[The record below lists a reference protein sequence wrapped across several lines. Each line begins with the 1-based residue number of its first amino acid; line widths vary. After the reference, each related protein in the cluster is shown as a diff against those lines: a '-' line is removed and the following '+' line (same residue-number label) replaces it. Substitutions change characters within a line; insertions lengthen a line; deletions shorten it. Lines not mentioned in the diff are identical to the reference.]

1 MLKTE
6 QDMATYLTLVIEEN
20 DVSELSHALG
30 IAARARGMTEIA
42 KASGLTREALYKA
55 LRPPTRVLTPSAGC
69 RVPGAGCRALGAGRW
84 ALGAGRW
91 GAAGGAGGLKLP

>member
-1 MLKTE
+1 MADLAFSGRTSCCKPPEMLKIE
-6 QDMATYLTLVIEEN
+6 QDIATYLTLVMEEG

-55 LRPPTRVLTPSAGC
+55 LRPSASPRFDTISRV
-69 RVPGAGCRALGAGRW
+69 CRALVAQAG
-84 ALGAGRW
+84 
-91 GAAGGAGGLKLP
+91 